1 MIFTKREI
9 NKGTTRLGLVDA
21 MLEELNEKPFND
33 INIIDICKKVNIS
46 KVTFFNYF
54 DHKEQLV
61 ELYIHLWLYQISEII
76 DNNNTLEENLEI
88 IFDSIY
94 SNNSGMEIMKAYLQH
109 VTKSG
114 SSSSII
120 LSNYEKYITSKSGFH
135 SNNESF
141 DIYELFH
148 RILSEGKLIN
158 KISELLTFFMGLPL
172 SSELLNLEPKEIYL
186 PYIKS
191 LRRLSWRK

>member
-9 NKGTTRLGLVDA
+9 NRGTTRLGLVDA

-33 INIIDICKKVNIS
+33 VNIIDICKKVNIS

-88 IFDSIY
+88 
-94 SNNSGMEIMKAYLQH
+94 MKAFLQH
-109 VTKSG
+109 ITKSG

-120 LSNYEKYITSKSGFH
+120 LSNYEKYLTSKSGFH

-148 RILSEGKLIN
+148 RILTEGKLIN
-158 KISELLTFFMGLPL
+158 KINELLTFFMGLPL

-191 LRRLSWRK
+191 LRRLTWRK